1 LDGFTQL
8 VARDADVVGGNHPL
22 IVLSHGT
29 GGLYSSHYDTALIL
43 AHAGFVVAALT
54 HPQDNSHDGSRATD
68 LPARP
73 RQLRNLISGPMA

>member
-1 LDGFTQL
+1 M
-8 VARDADVVGGNHPL
+8 ARDADVVGGNHPL

-29 GGLYSSHYDTALIL
+29 GGFYDTALIL